1 MMIIVN
7 RSLVLCADVYSTLN
21 KHWNDTNRMIIMN
34 LIARQD
40 IIGKL
45 GTVILFLKKLDIT
58 TNYFVIVK
66 WSLSVPSLF
75 S

>member
-1 MMIIVN
+1 MPLMIREKRQIIIIIMMIIVN

-45 GTVILFLKKLDIT
+45 GTVILFLKSSI
-58 TNYFVIVK
+58 
-66 WSLSVPSLF
+66 
-75 S
+75 

>member
-40 IIGKL
+40 IIDKL
-45 GTVILFLKKLDIT
+45 GTVILFLKSSI
-58 TNYFVIVK
+58 
-66 WSLSVPSLF
+66 
-75 S
+75 

>member
-1 MMIIVN
+1 MIREKRQIIIIIMMIIVN

-45 GTVILFLKKLDIT
+45 GTVILFLKSSI
-58 TNYFVIVK
+58 
-66 WSLSVPSLF
+66 
-75 S
+75 

>member
-1 MMIIVN
+1 MIREKRQIIIIIMMIIVN

-40 IIGKL
+40 IIDKL
-45 GTVILFLKKLDIT
+45 GTVILFLKSSI
-58 TNYFVIVK
+58 
-66 WSLSVPSLF
+66 
-75 S
+75 

>member
-1 MMIIVN
+1 MPLMIREKRQIIIIIMMIIVN

-21 KHWNDTNRMIIMN
+21 KHWNGTNRMIIMN

-45 GTVILFLKKLDIT
+45 GTVILFLKSSI
-58 TNYFVIVK
+58 
-66 WSLSVPSLF
+66 
-75 S
+75 

>member
-1 MMIIVN
+1 MIIVN

-21 KHWNDTNRMIIMN
+21 KHWIDTNRMIIMN
-34 LIARQD
+34 LIAHQD

-45 GTVILFLKKLDIT
+45 GTVILFLKLDIT

>member
-1 MMIIVN
+1 MPLMIREKRQIIIIIMMIIVN

-45 GTVILFLKKLDIT
+45 GTVVLFLKSSI
-58 TNYFVIVK
+58 
-66 WSLSVPSLF
+66 
-75 S
+75 